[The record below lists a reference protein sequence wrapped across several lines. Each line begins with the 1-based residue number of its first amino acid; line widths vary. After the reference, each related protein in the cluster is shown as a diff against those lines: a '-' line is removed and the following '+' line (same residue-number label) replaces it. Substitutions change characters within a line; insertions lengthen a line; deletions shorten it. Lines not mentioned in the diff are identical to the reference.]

1 MSIVYIVL
9 FKSEE
14 NQGMILQRL
23 MQNQLL
29 TTFTARGI
37 AAGGTFLLTYVLA
50 TFVSVQAFG
59 AFMLCLSVMIGM
71 QVFTSLGTDRA
82 TLKFMGIATSNTNKT
97 EVKWVYQ
104 RSMFVNVLVGCLF
117 SFLLWF
123 FAPSIAQVLFSST
136 ETGIQS
142 LRITAI
148 ISPLY
153 GVIYLCNFLMKG
165 WGRANVSCLFEIGC
179 ISIILSILVVVGDF
193 LEYEFGALELI
204 SALGGVLLIYLFIA
218 VWYVLKIYNDCRFL
232 PQAKVSFS
240 KGFYRSLPDFLLVG
254 VIFYYTQ
261 WGAGIV
267 LGFFHDES
275 DVAIFSLGLRLAMII
290 GFILTVYD
298 SILGPKF
305 ARLHHENNQEGLRIL
320 AQKSAFQMTCV
331 ALIPAT
337 IFIIWPEAVLSLFGT
352 GYSEASSVLRIL
364 VFAQLINVMTGS
376 IILLLL
382 MADEQKS
389 ARNIL
394 IWSVVI
400 GGAASLLLIPMYR
413 ADGAALSLLLCLLI
427 QNLVALYIV
436 NKKFGF
442 LVMDWREV
450 VKANR

>member
-1 MSIVYIVL
+1 ML
-9 FKSEE
+9 
-14 NQGMILQRL
+14 LARL
-23 MQNQLL
+23 MKSQLL
-29 TTFTARGI
+29 TTFTARGV
-37 AAGGTFLLTYVLA
+37 AAGGTFLLSYVLA

-59 AFMLCLSVMIGM
+59 AFMLCLSVMIGL

-82 TLKFMGIATSNTNKT
+82 TLKFMGIATSNNNKS

-104 RSMFVNVLVGCLF
+104 RSMFVNILVGCLF
-117 SFLLWF
+117 SLLLWI
-123 FAPSIAQVLFSST
+123 FAPAIASVLFSST
-136 ETGIQS
+136 ENGIQS
-142 LRITAI
+142 LRTTAI

-153 GVIYLCNFLMKG
+153 SVIYLCNFLMKG

-179 ISIILSILVVVGDF
+179 ISIILSVIVVIGGFVG
-193 LEYEFGALELI
+193 YEFGALELI
-204 SALGGVLLIYLFIA
+204 SALGGVLFFYLFIA
-218 VWYVLKIYNDCRFL
+218 LWYVLKLYKDSRF
-232 PQAKVSFS
+232 PSQDKVSFS
-240 KGFYRSLPDFLLVG
+240 IGFYRSLPDFLLVG

-267 LGFFHDES
+267 LGFFHGES

-298 SILGPKF
+298 SILGPRF
-305 ARLHHENNQEGLRIL
+305 ASLQHESNQEGLRIL

-337 IFIIWPEAVLSLFGT
+337 IFIIWPEAVLGLFGPD
-352 GYSEASSVLRIL
+352 YSEASSVLRIL

-400 GGAASLLLIPMYR
+400 GGAASLVLIPMYN
-413 ADGAALSLLLCLLI
+413 ANGAALSLLLCLLI
-427 QNLVALYIV
+427 QNVVALYIV
-436 NKKFGF
+436 SKKFGF
-442 LVMDWREV
+442 LVIDWREV
-450 VKANR
+450 VKFNK